1 MQRPSLVATAVASA
15 LLASFGAA
23 AQEAKPDTP
32 QDTKPQVKKVESLTV
47 TASPL
52 GRSETEMAQPAT
64 ILSDEDLR
72 RKRAASIG
80 DTLAQEPGVQSSAF
94 GPGAGRPIIRGLD
107 GPRIRVLENGIGTLD
122 ASTVSPDHMV
132 TTESLHA
139 DQIEILRGPASL
151 LYGSGAIGGIVNVVS
166 NLIPRQRAEA
176 TSGNVETRFA
186 SGNRERTGA
195 FNVDG
200 GQGDIAWHLDA
211 FKRRTDDYKIPGHA
225 VKDDPNSPSGKLP
238 DSAIDAHGAGAGASW
253 VGNRGYIGAGIEAL
267 TNTYGIPSG
276 EGSHIHLHQTKTET
290 SGEVSDPLPAFSR
303 FKFRL
308 GHADYQHE
316 EIAADGTVGTTFKN
330 RGTEARF
337 ELAHA
342 PLFGVKGTVGLQ
354 LQDRE
359 LSALGTE
366 ALFPTTRSKA
376 AGLFLVEQKEWDAW
390 TADAGVRI
398 ERETRRPT
406 VDPADAAKFGSAVN
420 RDFSLVTPAVG
431 LVWKFT
437 PDYRLSVSATQAQR
451 APSIEE
457 LYSNGIHGATA
468 SFEQGNPGLRKEVSR
483 NVDLTLRKATGDMR
497 WKVNAYVNRFKD
509 YVSAAS
515 VDANGD
521 GIADRVNDAG
531 QLDPLGAFLVQH
543 YIQADARFRGFEA
556 EWSYKP
562 EGATGGVRVFGD
574 LVRAT
579 LADGT
584 NLPRIAPA
592 RLGLELDKRWG
603 AWSSHLT
610 TIHSFAQKRT
620 SPLETP
626 SDAYTRVDGEVAW
639 LLESAKGRTL
649 TVFLQG
655 SNLLN
660 EEIRLH
666 TSYLKDVAP
675 LMGRSFTVGLRAE
688 F

>member
-1 MQRPSLVATAVASA
+1 MKKQSLIASAVASA
-15 LLASFGAA
+15 LAASFGAA
-23 AQEAKPDTP
+23 AQETP
-32 QDTKPQVKKVESLTV
+32 KDVKKGEQITV

-52 GRSETEMAQPAT
+52 GRSEVELAQPAGV
-64 ILSDEDLR
+64 LSDEDLR
-72 RKRAASIG
+72 RKRATSIG
-80 DTLAQEPGVQSSAF
+80 DTLSQEPGVQSSAF

-166 NLIPRQRAEA
+166 NLIPRQRTEGIG
-176 TSGNVETRFA
+176 GNLETRVA
-186 SGNRERTGA
+186 SANRERTGA

-200 GQGDIAWHLDA
+200 GMGDIAWHLDA
-211 FKRRTDDYKIPGHA
+211 FKRKTDDYKIPGHA
-225 VKDDPNSPSGKLP
+225 VKDDPDSPSGKLP

-253 VGNRGYIGAGIEAL
+253 VGDRGYIGAGIEGL

-276 EGSHIHLHQTKTET
+276 EGSHIHLHQTKTEA
-290 SGEVSDPLPAFSR
+290 SGELADPLPAISK

-316 EIAADGTVGTTFKN
+316 EIAADGIVGTTFKN
-330 RGTEARF
+330 KGTEARF
-337 ELAHA
+337 ELTHA
-342 PLFGVKGTVGLQ
+342 PLFGLKGTVGLQ

-359 LSALGTE
+359 LSALGDE
-366 ALFPTTRSKA
+366 ALFPKTKSKA
-376 AGLFLVEQKEWDAW
+376 TGVFVVEQKEWNLF
-390 TADAGVRI
+390 TFDAGLRW

-406 VDPADAAKFGSAVN
+406 VDPADIDKFGSAVN
-420 RDFSLVTPAVG
+420 RDFSLITPAVG
-431 LVWKFT
+431 LVWKFA
-437 PDYRLSVSATQAQR
+437 PDYRFSVAATQAGR

-457 LYSNGIHGATA
+457 LYSNGIHGATS
-468 SFEQGNPGLRKEVSR
+468 SFELGNPELRKEVSR
-483 NVDLTLRKATGDMR
+483 NVDVTLRKATGDMR

-509 YVSAAS
+509 YVYAAS
-515 VDANGD
+515 VDSNGD

-531 QLDPLGAFLVQH
+531 EIDPEGAFLVQH

-556 EWSYKP
+556 EWSYRP
-562 EGATGGVRVFGD
+562 EGGTAGVRIFGD
-574 LVRAT
+574 LVRAK

-592 RLGLELDKRWG
+592 RIALELDKSWG
-603 AWSSHLT
+603 PWSSHLT
-610 TIHSFAQKRT
+610 AIHSFAQKKT

-626 SDAYTRVDGEVAW
+626 TDAYTRVDAEIAW
-639 LLESAKGRTL
+639 ELESAKGRKL

-655 SNLLN
+655 SNLLD

-675 LMGRSFTVGLRAE
+675 LMGRSFTIGLRAD

>member
-1 MQRPSLVATAVASA
+1 MHRPSLIANAVASA

-23 AQEAKPDTP
+23 AQEAKPDAP
-32 QDTKPQVKKVESLTV
+32 QDMKPQVKKVESLTI

-64 ILSDEDLR
+64 VLSDEDLR

-107 GPRIRVLENGIGTLD
+107 GARIRVLENGIGTLD

-166 NLIPRQRAEA
+166 NLVPRHRAEE
-176 TSGNVETRFA
+176 TTGNVETRFV

-211 FKRRTDDYKIPGHA
+211 FKRKTGDYRIPGHT
-225 VKDDPNSPSGKLP
+225 VKDDPGSPSGKLP
-238 DSAIDAHGAGAGASW
+238 NSAIDAHGAGAGASW
-253 VGNRGYIGAGIEAL
+253 VRDRGYIGAGIETL

-276 EGSHIHLHQTKTET
+276 EGSHIHLHQTKVET
-290 SGEVSDPLPAFSR
+290 SGELADPLPAFSK

-308 GHADYQHE
+308 GHGVYQHE

-330 RGTEARF
+330 KGTEGRF
-337 ELAHA
+337 ELTHA
-342 PLFGVKGTVGLQ
+342 PLSGVTGTFGVQV
-354 LQDRE
+354 QDRD
-359 LSALGTE
+359 LSALGAE
-366 ALFPTTRSKA
+366 ALFPRTRSKA
-376 AGLFLVEQKEWDAW
+376 AGLFVVEQKEWDAW
-390 TADAGVRI
+390 TADAGLRL

-420 RDFSLVTPAVG
+420 RDFTLVTPAVG

-437 PDYRLSVSATQAQR
+437 PDYRFSVSATQAQR
-451 APSIEE
+451 APSTEE

-468 SFEQGNPGLRKEVSR
+468 SFEVGNAALRKEVSR
-483 NVDLTLRKATGDMR
+483 NVDVTLRKASGDSR
-497 WKVNAYVNRFKD
+497 WKVNAYVNRIKD
-509 YVSAAS
+509 YVYEAS
-515 VDANGD
+515 VDSTGS
-521 GIADRVNDAG
+521 GIADRVNDLG
-531 QLDPLGAFLVQH
+531 LLDPNGAFLVQH
-543 YIQADARFRGFEA
+543 YTQVDARFHGLEA
-556 EWSYKP
+556 EWSYRP
-562 EGATGGVRVFGD
+562 QGATGGVRVFGD
-574 LVRAT
+574 LVRAK

-592 RLGLELDKRWG
+592 RLALELDKRWG

-610 TIHSFAQKRT
+610 AIHSFAQKRT
-620 SPLETP
+620 APLETP
-626 SDAYTRVDGEVAW
+626 TGGYTRVDGELAW
-639 LLESAKGRTL
+639 QLESAKGRTL

-660 EEIRLH
+660 EDIRLH

-675 LMGRSFTVGLRAE
+675 LMGRSFTVGLRGE

>member
-1 MQRPSLVATAVASA
+1 
-15 LLASFGAA
+15 
-23 AQEAKPDTP
+23 
-32 QDTKPQVKKVESLTV
+32 
-47 TASPL
+47 
-52 GRSETEMAQPAT
+52 
-64 ILSDEDLR
+64 
-72 RKRAASIG
+72 
-80 DTLAQEPGVQSSAF
+80 
-94 GPGAGRPIIRGLD
+94 
-107 GPRIRVLENGIGTLD
+107 
-122 ASTVSPDHMV
+122 
-132 TTESLHA
+132 
-139 DQIEILRGPASL
+139 
-151 LYGSGAIGGIVNVVS
+151 
-166 NLIPRQRAEA
+166 
-176 TSGNVETRFA
+176 
-186 SGNRERTGA
+186 
-195 FNVDG
+195 
-200 GQGDIAWHLDA
+200 
-211 FKRRTDDYKIPGHA
+211 
-225 VKDDPNSPSGKLP
+225 
-238 DSAIDAHGAGAGASW
+238 
-253 VGNRGYIGAGIEAL
+253 
-267 TNTYGIPSG
+267 
-276 EGSHIHLHQTKTET
+276 
-290 SGEVSDPLPAFSR
+290 
-303 FKFRL
+303 
-308 GHADYQHE
+308 
-316 EIAADGTVGTTFKN
+316 
-330 RGTEARF
+330 
-337 ELAHA
+337 
-342 PLFGVKGTVGLQ
+342 
-354 LQDRE
+354 
-359 LSALGTE
+359 
-366 ALFPTTRSKA
+366 
-376 AGLFLVEQKEWDAW
+376 
-390 TADAGVRI
+390 
-398 ERETRRPT
+398 
-406 VDPADAAKFGSAVN
+406 
-420 RDFSLVTPAVG
+420 
-431 LVWKFT
+431 
-437 PDYRLSVSATQAQR
+437 VSATQAQR

-531 QLDPLGAFLVQH
+531 QLDPQGAFLVQH